1 MIKDIRFH
9 GQYNE
14 MVDYFVT
21 VAGQDI
27 INRFFYDIELDK
39 GSPSLRFFAQGNEF
53 ILNDKGIS
61 YKGNGGSF
69 CEYMFGV
76 NQPIKDMVKKE
87 VINRLVMHGTIF
99 DELGENLIF
108 TDSTTGSE
116 TYDEVFINGN
126 AICNHYFFIQGN
138 LPKGLREQQEY
149 ILKKIGRVLKRSLSV
164 GISDEITLIKELFE
178 SLEDTKSTLFLF
190 KLIHRYN
197 TEYYNL
203 YKRFYY
209 NGKIIS
215 EQEREVLEGSAK
227 KYDIKEYQLER
238 IKIDVLYK
246 HPDNKRIIDEY
257 KDILVSFTKDK
268 EINQGMVAKLNRLR
282 SLSVRNNIPLE
293 LFSALDELLLKDKE
307 IAKTDEPEY
316 IRGAREILEGI
327 FIGGDY
333 STVLTK
339 EDLATLLKAKQI
351 AVEKRDFSFEGLL
364 LETGRVCDE
373 RSRDGGDTKALEFL
387 GQIVT
392 LFDRFDS
399 VFSYINQIVFMENV
413 EISEE
418 KLRSIL
424 RNKKI
429 FDEINPRLFKELFID
444 NILRDKYITVFGR
457 QKIYVMFKGVKD
469 VEEGNATLSD
479 VVNQL
484 KEINEEAILYRT
496 VHYYF
501 KRRIK
506 NFYLELQKTKD
517 HNSIR
522 KDMSKELME
531 KRIIKKE
538 IPAPVF
544 SRVFQDIKEEAVY
557 IYEVFPQILASRNT
571 DLRERFLKES
581 GLDRYYM
588 EDLEKEY
595 AELNGIDLAVL
606 NTIQR
611 GT

>member
-9 GQYNE
+9 GRYDDK
-14 MVDYFVT
+14 VDYFVT

-27 INRFFYDIELDK
+27 TNRFFYEIEWDRNFPL
-39 GSPSLRFFAQGNEF
+39 LRFFAQGNEF
-53 ILNDKGIS
+53 IIGEKGIS
-61 YKGNGGSF
+61 YTGNGGSF

-99 DELGENLIF
+99 DELGENLVF
-108 TDSTTGSE
+108 TNNTAGSE

-126 AICNHYFFIQGN
+126 ALCNYYFFIQGN
-138 LPKGLREQQEY
+138 LPGEVKEQQEY
-149 ILKKIGRVLKRSLSV
+149 ILKKIGRIFKRSSSV
-164 GISDEITLIKELFE
+164 GIGDEIALLKEIFE
-178 SLEDTKSTLFLF
+178 SIEDAKTILFLF

-197 TEYYNL
+197 SEYYSL

-209 NGKIIS
+209 NGKIIND
-215 EQEREVLEGSAK
+215 QEKEILEGFAK
-227 KYDIKEYQLER
+227 KYNIEEYQMER

-257 KDILVSFTKDK
+257 KDTLVSFTRDK

-316 IRGAREILEGI
+316 IREAREILEGI
-327 FIGGDY
+327 FLGGH
-333 STVLTK
+333 VAEVITK

-351 AVEKRDFSFEGLL
+351 AVEKRDFSFEGVL
-364 LETGRVCDE
+364 LETGRACDE
-373 RSRDGGDTKALEFL
+373 RSRDVGDTKALEIL

-399 VFSYINQIVFMENV
+399 TFSYINQMVFMENV

-429 FDEINPRLFKELFID
+429 FDNINPRLFKELFID
-444 NILRDKYITVFGR
+444 NILRDKYITAFGR
-457 QKIYVMFKGVKD
+457 QKIYAMFKGLKG

-479 VVNQL
+479 VVRQL
-484 KEINEEAILYRT
+484 REINEEAILYRT

-506 NFYLELQKTKD
+506 NFYIELRRAKD

-522 KDMSKELME
+522 KEMSQELME
-531 KRIIKKE
+531 KRIIEKE
-538 IPAPVF
+538 IPPSLF

-557 IYEVFPQILASRNT
+557 IYEVFPQILTRGNT
-571 DLRERFLKES
+571 DLREKFLKES

-595 AELNGIDLAVL
+595 VELNGIDPSLL
-606 NTIQR
+606 NVIQR
-611 GT
+611 GN